1 MKYAFIAGQRTQF
14 PVRKL
19 CAAVG
24 VSRAGYYEWRGRCPS
39 ARSSADAALAIT
51 IAEIH
56 RESRGTYGRRR
67 VHAELC
73 AREIAAG
80 KHRVARL
87 MRRAD
92 LRGITPRAFRKTT
105 NSKHTLPI
113 AENLLSQQFAVEQIG
128 AANHVWAGD
137 ITYLS
142 TREGWLYLAIVLDL
156 GSRRV
161 VGWSMRETMRTELV
175 TEALEGALRDRRP
188 RPGALFHSDRG
199 SQYAS
204 EAFRGM
210 LAAHGMT
217 ASMSATGMCW
227 DNAAVESWFGRMKT
241 ELGDPIWESR
251 DAARAAVFE
260 YIEIWYNRRRR
271 HSTLGYLT
279 PIEYESRLPIAA

>member
-1 MKYAFIAGQRTQF
+1 M
-14 PVRKL
+14 
-19 CAAVG
+19 
-24 VSRAGYYEWRGRCPS
+24 
-39 ARSSADAALAIT
+39 
-51 IAEIH
+51 
-56 RESRGTYGRRR
+56 
-67 VHAELC
+67 
-73 AREIAAG
+73 
-80 KHRVARL
+80 
-87 MRRAD
+87 
-92 LRGITPRAFRKTT
+92 
-105 NSKHTLPI
+105 
-113 AENLLSQQFAVEQIG
+113 
-128 AANHVWAGD
+128 
-137 ITYLS
+137 TYLS

-175 TEALEGALRDRRP
+175 SEALEAALRDRRP
-188 RPGALFHSDRG
+188 RPGTLFHSDRG

>member
-1 MKYAFIAGQRTQF
+1 VKYAFIARRRTQY

-24 VSRAGYYEWRGRCPS
+24 VSRAGFYEWCDRAPS
-39 ARSSADAALAIT
+39 TRSRADDALAAT
-51 IAEIH
+51 IGEIH

-67 VHAELC
+67 VHAELR

-87 MRRAD
+87 MRRAE

-105 NSKHTLPI
+105 DSKHALPI
-113 AENLLSQQFAVEQIG
+113 AENLLSQQFDVAQIG
-128 AANHVWAGD
+128 AADHVWAGD
-137 ITYLS
+137 ITYLA
-142 TREGWLYLAIVLDL
+142 TREGWLYLAVVLDL

-175 TEALEGALRDRRP
+175 IEALETALRDRRP
-188 RPGALFHSDRG
+188 SAGTLFHSDRG

-210 LAAHGMT
+210 LAAHGLT

-227 DNAAVESWFGRMKT
+227 DNAAVESFFGRMKT
-241 ELGDPIWESR
+241 ELGDPIWETR
-251 DAARAAVFE
+251 KAARAAIFE
-260 YIEIWYNRRRR
+260 YIEVWYNRRRR
-271 HSTLGYLT
+271 HSTLDYLT
-279 PIEYESRLPIAA
+279 PSEYESRLPIAA